1 MNERLTHD
9 CAVALAHALLEV
21 VEPCLTEEADLR
33 AAYDR
38 FYLICKAGLDSYQ
51 IQQDRLAQRLRP
63 TRN

>member
-21 VEPCLTEEADLR
+21 VEACLTEAERR

-51 IQQDRLAQRLRP
+51 IQQDRLQQRLRP